1 LFLASCQLNSSLV
14 NKLEGF
20 RFEPVESMTTF
31 DISFADMTSP
41 EIVTMF
47 EQPQVTDLP
56 ELDSTSFPQE
66 RHLTLI
72 DSITLILFVYTQN
85 NYRLL
90 YKKMLY
96 EYLILQ

>member
-1 LFLASCQLNSSLV
+1 MFLASCQLNSSLV

-56 ELDSTSFPQE
+56 ELDSTSLPQE

-72 DSITLILFVYTQN
+72 LSITILSVYKPLVSE
-85 NYRLL
+85 LL
-90 YKKMLY
+90 YMKMLY
-96 EYLILQ
+96 LYLTKK